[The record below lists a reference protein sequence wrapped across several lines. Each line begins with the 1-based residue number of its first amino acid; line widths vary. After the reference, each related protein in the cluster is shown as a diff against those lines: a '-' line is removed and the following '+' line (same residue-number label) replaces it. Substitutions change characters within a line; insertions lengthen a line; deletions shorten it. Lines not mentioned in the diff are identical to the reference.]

1 VSETVLDT
9 RDLSM
14 RFGGVQAVN
23 NVNFSLADR
32 ELRCLIGPNGAGKST
47 FFKCLTGQI
56 RLDHSHG
63 RVFIRGQ
70 DVTGWRAYE
79 IVRLGVGIKTQ
90 VPSVMNGL
98 TVEEN
103 LWLSARRVS
112 GREQTQAAVAEVLQ
126 RMSLEPIA
134 RRLVGELAHGQRQ
147 LVEIGLVL
155 AQGPWLLLLDEPA
168 AGITGAE
175 ADQLVRI
182 IHEVNQKATVVVVD
196 HDMQFV
202 RMLGGRVTVMHQ
214 GAVLREGP
222 VDDVL
227 ADAKVRE
234 VYIGSR
240 AKVSERATDAG
251 AAIPAADD
259 DVADGRAASDV
270 VLEVAGLRAGYG
282 HVPVLHGVNLQ
293 LHAGEAIGIVG
304 HNGVGKTTLMKTLVG
319 LVRTNAGRIAIDGID
334 VTRMKAHERSR
345 LGVAYVPQGR
355 GILPGLTALENLR
368 LAWTPDSGDTEPAA
382 VERVTARCRA
392 WRRSSTARAARS
404 PAASSRSSRSAARSS
419 PRRGCCCSTSRRKA
433 SSRRSCRRSARSSSP
448 CASATGSRSSSSSRT
463 SISSSTSPTASSS
476 WSAGGSSARSTR
488 EPRRL
493 AAWRSCSAWARCGC
507 RARTPVARA
516 RRRAPPPLRCAR
528 RCDR

>member
-1 VSETVLDT
+1 MSDTVLDT

-23 NVNFSLADR
+23 NVNFSLAER

-56 RLDHSHG
+56 RLGHSHG

-240 AKVSERATDAG
+240 AK
-251 AAIPAADD
+251 
-259 DVADGRAASDV
+259 
-270 VLEVAGLRAGYG
+270 
-282 HVPVLHGVNLQ
+282 
-293 LHAGEAIGIVG
+293 
-304 HNGVGKTTLMKTLVG
+304 
-319 LVRTNAGRIAIDGID
+319 
-334 VTRMKAHERSR
+334 
-345 LGVAYVPQGR
+345 
-355 GILPGLTALENLR
+355 
-368 LAWTPDSGDTEPAA
+368 
-382 VERVTARCRA
+382 
-392 WRRSSTARAARS
+392 
-404 PAASSRSSRSAARSS
+404 
-419 PRRGCCCSTSRRKA
+419 
-433 SSRRSCRRSARSSSP
+433 
-448 CASATGSRSSSSSRT
+448 
-463 SISSSTSPTASSS
+463 
-476 WSAGGSSARSTR
+476 
-488 EPRRL
+488 
-493 AAWRSCSAWARCGC
+493 
-507 RARTPVARA
+507 
-516 RRRAPPPLRCAR
+516 
-528 RCDR
+528 